1 MEPADPPLR
10 ADARRNRDQVLE
22 AAREAFAESGF
33 AVPLD
38 TIAARA
44 GVGPGT
50 VYRHFS
56 TKEALFQAVVTA
68 RVADLVAEA
77 RRRSADTDPG
87 DAFFTFLARLG
98 AEGAAKRD
106 IPDAIALPSPLRN
119 ELHDALGVL
128 LTRAQDAGAV
138 RPDISITDLV
148 ALLKGLLTSA
158 HDGTE
163 PGRAERIL
171 AIVTDGL
178 RVTTPSSTGGMRHH
192 R

>member
-1 MEPADPPLR
+1 MGPADPPLR
-10 ADARRNRDQVLE
+10 ADARRNRDQVLK
-22 AAREAFAESGF
+22 AARDAFAESGF

-50 VYRHFS
+50 VYRHFP
-56 TKEALFQAVVTA
+56 TKEALFRAVVTA
-68 RVADLVAEA
+68 RLADLVAEA
-77 RRRSADTDPG
+77 RRRAVDTDPG
-87 DAFFTFLARLG
+87 GTFFAFVTRLG

-106 IPDAIALPSPLRN
+106 IPDAIAAPGPLRD
-119 ELHDALGVL
+119 ELHDALEVL

-138 RPDISITDLV
+138 RPDISATDLMS
-148 ALLKGLLTSA
+148 LLKGLLASA

-178 RVTTPSSTGGMRHH
+178 RGTTPAITRGIRHQ